1 MPVNVPSTPTPN
13 TTRYDNLKG
22 VDFSA
27 DSSQVSRRRSPDC
40 LNMIPDESG
49 NPEKRKGWSALFNT
63 ASKVDNLWSFV
74 IGGTRYFLCTHG
86 TTLIEFNDSGVI
98 GVGTTLQSS
107 GKKVGFYSQTAD
119 GEAFY
124 VFDDDLIIK
133 CSVSGGVIVFAEA
146 TYYTPL
152 VIIARHPNTGG
163 GVLYENINKLTR
175 ERKERFLN
183 VVGNA
188 GTKTFLCT
196 AVIDQT
202 KAYSAKYV
210 DANGEWQD
218 ATIST
223 VSGATVT
230 LASDYQPVGSE
241 DNIEI
246 TYFASGT
253 TTADEVCKCTA
264 YARYNPETVDQ
275 IFVTGNTE
283 PSFAQ
288 YVYYSDSGDPTYFP
302 DQNYIFIG
310 GSGTTI
316 KGFLNVGENLAVIKE
331 ENAQEA
337 TVFFLYQ
344 TEITVPNEEGTTD
357 TLTVFASR
365 QTAAGVGAVG
375 NAFGVLVDEPLFLS
389 PTGIYGIVPANY
401 TSEKV
406 VKNRSGF
413 INPRLLKETQ
423 LDDAVSC
430 IWKDYFMV
438 FVGGRVYILDGKQ
451 RSKENDTGTYWYES
465 YYWENVPATCV
476 LSFDNDIYF
485 SGVVGGN
492 NSVCKFYTADAVA
505 SYSDNGTAI
514 TARWSTPYDFD
525 NGAQY
530 FKTMQKKGTMCT
542 VKPYSESSVSIYIAT
557 DGDTRELIK
566 TEDINLQSF
575 SNVDFA
581 NFSFI
586 SSTFPRDVFF
596 SKKEK
601 KYKRLQIILENAVL
615 GEGFGVIEIIK
626 TWYPTRYS
634 K

>member
-1 MPVNVPSTPTPN
+1 MPVNVPSTPSPN

-27 DSSQVSRRRSPDC
+27 DSSQVSRRRSPDL

-49 NPEKRKGWSALFNT
+49 NPEKRKGWRSLFTT

-74 IGGTRYFLCTHG
+74 VGGQRYFLCTYG
-86 TTLIEFNDSGVI
+86 TTLIEYTDSGVV
-98 GVGTTLQSS
+98 GTGTTLNSS
-107 GKKVGFYSQTAD
+107 GKKIGFYSQTST

-124 VFDDDLIIK
+124 VFDDDTIIV
-133 CSVSGGVIVFAEA
+133 CTIAGGVVTFATA

-183 VVGNA
+183 VAGNSA
-188 GTKTFLCT
+188 TKTFLCT
-196 AVIDQT
+196 AIIDQGE
-202 KAYSAKYV
+202 AYSAKYV
-210 DANGEWQD
+210 DADGVWQT
-218 ATIST
+218 ATISS

-230 LASDYQPVGSE
+230 LANDYQPVGSE

-246 TYFASGT
+246 TYFATGS
-253 TTADEVCKCTA
+253 TTAEEVCKCTT

-283 PSFAQ
+283 PSYAQ

-357 TLTVFASR
+357 TITVFASR

-375 NAFGVLVDEPLFLS
+375 NCFGVLIDEPMFLS
-389 PTGIYGIVPANY
+389 PTGIYGIVPANH

-413 INPRLLKETQ
+413 INPRLIKETQ

-465 YYWENVPATCV
+465 YYWDNVPATCV
-476 LSFDNDIYF
+476 MSYDNEIYF

-492 NSVCKFYTADAVA
+492 NAVCKFYTADAKA
-505 SYSDNGTAI
+505 SRNDNGSAI
-514 TARWSTPYDFD
+514 TARWATPDDFD

-530 FKTMQKKGTMCT
+530 YKTLQKKGTMCT
-542 VKPYSESSVSIYIAT
+542 VKPYSSSLVNIYLRK
-557 DGDTRELIK
+557 DGGNRELIK
-566 TEDINLQSF
+566 SEQVSVGGFSTLSF
-575 SNVDFA
+575 NA
-581 NFSFI
+581 GSFVG
-586 SSTFPRDVFF
+586 SSFPRDIFF

-601 KYKRLQIILENAVL
+601 KYKRLQIIIENSTIGDGL
-615 GEGFGVIEIIK
+615 GIVEIIK